1 MGELRQRGRIWWIRY
16 SRNGKRHEESSR
28 SATKGVAIALLKSR
42 EGDGAGGRITP
53 KVSRFRFEQAAE
65 DMLNDYRTNGKRSTD
80 DVAGKIALHLQ
91 PYFGGRRMTTINTAD
106 IRAYVAKRQGDTEII
121 HRAYTITLKDKT
133 VREVPERRRPIVGV
147 SNAQIN
153 RELMILKRIFSLAIQ
168 AEKLLHKPH
177 IPLLREDNTR
187 TGFFEREHFDSVRGH
202 LPAAL
207 GPVVEFAFITG
218 WRITSEILPLQWRQI
233 DFAAGEIR
241 LDAGTTKNRE
251 GRVFPMT
258 DDLRALLEA
267 QHAEHLLL
275 KKAGKIEPWVFFR
288 MVAKGRGGELQPK
301 QIRRFDKAWKVACVA
316 AGCPGRIPHDFR
328 RTAIRNM
335 VRRGVPERV
344 AMQLAGHKTR
354 SVFERYNI
362 VSDGDLRRA
371 AVQLRGL
378 TGTEKGQRGTFSL
391 PSESETAGIAK

>member
-1 MGELRQRGRIWWIRY
+1 MGELRQRGKTWWIRY
-16 SRNGKRHEESSR
+16 YRAGKRYEESAR
-28 SATKGVAIALLKSR
+28 SAKKGVALALLKSR
-42 EGDGAGGRITP
+42 EGDGAGGRVTP
-53 KVSRFRFEQAAE
+53 KVSRFRFEEAAA
-65 DMLNDYRTNGKRSTD
+65 DLLNDYRTNGKRSTD
-80 DVAGKIALHLQ
+80 SLEQKIHLHLQ
-91 PYFGGRRMTTINTAD
+91 PWFGGRRMTSITTSD

-121 HRAYTITLKDKT
+121 HRPYTITLKNGT
-133 VREVPERRRPIVGV
+133 VRQVPERRRPIAGV
-147 SNAQIN
+147 SNAEIN
-153 RELMILKRIFSLAIQ
+153 RELTILKRIFSLAIQ

-202 LPAAL
+202 LPASL
-207 GPVVEFAFITG
+207 GPVVAFAYVTG

-233 DFAAGEIR
+233 HFTAGEIR
-241 LDAGTTKNRE
+241 LDAGTTKNGE

-258 DDLRALLEA
+258 DDLRALLET
-267 QHAEHLLL
+267 QHAEHLRL
-275 KKAGKIEPWVFFR
+275 KQAGQIEPWVFFR
-288 MVAKGRGGELQPK
+288 MVAKGRRGPK
-301 QIRRFDKAWKVACVA
+301 TAKPITRFDKAWKAACTA

-362 VSDGDLRRA
+362 VSDGDLRTA
-371 AVQLRGL
+371 ATQLRGL
-378 TGTEKGQRGTFSL
+378 TGTKKGQSGTAPL
-391 PSESETAGIAK
+391 ESESETA